1 MWESLGPIMTPSLH
15 PSGHMKHLSPN
26 EELYEKLLDY
36 EVFVIYKESKLT
48 TLIIAPIDQKKQPST
63 FKK

>member
-1 MWESLGPIMTPSLH
+1 MMTLSLQ
-15 PSGHMKHLSPN
+15 PSGYMKHWSPN